1 MDKRDKKIEE
11 KGPPPMAE
19 LERVSATGKPPL
31 APGRLPYGP
40 PVAIVDIGSN
50 SVRLVVYEGISRSP
64 AAMFNE
70 KELCA
75 LGRSLASTGRLSD
88 DSAQKALGALRRF
101 RTLADGLGVGRMHVL
116 ATAAARDAAN
126 GAEFIREAEV
136 ICREPI
142 EVLSGK
148 REARLSAL
156 GVVSGVFRP
165 DGVVG
170 DLGGGSLELV
180 DVAKS
185 RVGPGVTY
193 PLGGIRLQDVSDRSI
208 KKADRIVRDAL
219 DESGQLARL
228 KNRAFY
234 AVGGTWRALAHMH
247 MVQKNYPLHVLHGYT
262 IPAREA
268 LEFCRLVR
276 RVDPDTLTAVS
287 VVASERRPL
296 LAYGALVLEHIIR
309 IGKPREVVMSG
320 LGVREGLLYELLDD
334 EGRREDGLL
343 ASARDLGWLR
353 ARAPRHGDDLVD
365 WTDRLFR
372 SADIDES
379 AEERRWRHA
388 ACYLADIAWR
398 VHPDYRGEQA
408 LDVIAHAAF
417 TGVDHPGRAFMSL
430 AIFYRHM
437 GLLDDE
443 ASPRIRELASTRIL
457 DRARTLGAAMRVAY
471 IVSGSVA
478 GILPR
483 TPLVLKRE
491 TLTLKLPTELSDLAN
506 ERLKN
511 RLQKLG
517 KLLARRTAIVVV

>member
-1 MDKRDKKIEE
+1 MV
-11 KGPPPMAE
+11 KGAGKP
-19 LERVSATGKPPL
+19 VSASAGDSHRAIHAQ

-40 PVAIVDIGSN
+40 PVAIIDIGSN
-50 SVRLVVYEGISRSP
+50 SVRLVVFEGLSRAP
-64 AAMFNE
+64 TPMFNE

-75 LGRSLASTGRLSD
+75 LGRSVALTNRLADESVE
-88 DSAQKALGALRRF
+88 KALAALRRF
-101 RTLADGLGVGRMHVL
+101 RSLADGMRVGTLYVL
-116 ATAAARDAAN
+116 ATAAARDAEN
-126 GAEFIREAEV
+126 GPEFIAKAEE
-136 ICREPI
+136 ICRARVEL
-142 EVLSGK
+142 LSGK

-180 DVAKS
+180 DVRRKRIGNGS
-185 RVGPGVTY
+185 TF

-219 DESGQLARL
+219 EGSDELARL
-228 KNRAFY
+228 KGRAFY
-234 AVGGTWRALAHMH
+234 AVGGTWRALAHIH
-247 MVQKNYPLHVLHGYT
+247 MVQKNYALHVLHGYT

-276 RVDPDTLTAVS
+276 RIDPDTLPSAGVVS
-287 VVASERRPL
+287 SDRRPL

-309 IGKPREVVMSG
+309 IGKPTDVVMSG
-320 LGVREGLLYELLDD
+320 LGVREGLLYERLD
-334 EGRREDGLL
+334 EESRHEDALI

-353 ARAPRHGDDLVD
+353 ARAPRHGDDLVE

-372 SADIDES
+372 SVDIEES

-388 ACYLADIAWR
+388 ACHLADLAWR

-408 LDVIAHAAF
+408 LDTIAHAAF
-417 TGVDHPGRAFMSL
+417 TGVDHSGRAYMAL

-443 ASPRIRELASTRIL
+443 ASPRIREIASTRIL
-457 DRARTLGAAMRVAY
+457 DRARILGGAMRVAY
-471 IVSGSVA
+471 LVSAAVPGT
-478 GILPR
+478 LPR
-483 TPLVLKRE
+483 APFMMKKDV
-491 TLTLKLPTELSDLAN
+491 LTLRLPRELGDLASD
-506 ERLKN
+506 RLRN
-511 RLQKLG
+511 RVNKLG
-517 KLLARRTAIVVV
+517 KLLGRPTAIIEV